1 MEEQLDGRLDAR
13 REARV
18 RRAVRRLGYR
28 LVKSHQAS
36 TRGTFGIIDLAT
48 NTWVG
53 DDHAN
58 KDGYGLTLA
67 YLEVWAQHVSALED
81 ASLTDPAIGGPD
93 TSVRESS
100 ADAPIPAPNRPVR
113 SRLAG
118 Q

>member
-1 MEEQLDGRLDAR
+1 MEEQLDAR

-18 RRAVRRLGYR
+18 RRAVHRLGYR
-28 LVKSHQAS
+28 LVKSRQAS
-36 TRGTFGIIDLAT
+36 THGTFGIIDLAT

-58 KDGYGLTLA
+58 KDGYGLTLG

-81 ASLTDPAIGGPD
+81 ASLTDPATGGPD
-93 TSVRESS
+93 VGVRQSP
-100 ADAPIPAPNRPVR
+100 ADPLIPALRRPRR